1 MSRLFPP
8 RTTPAGNALPE
19 EGNALSAA
27 DPQDLGTTAAAPL
40 LTDERGRPLSLPR
53 GKPIT
58 EAQLRKQYQR
68 APSFAS
74 RLPWVEYLP

>member
-40 LTDERGRPLSLPR
+40 LTDERGRPLSLPV
-53 GKPIT
+53 
-58 EAQLRKQYQR
+58 
-68 APSFAS
+68 AS
-74 RLPWVEYLP
+74 RLPRRS